1 MVNAWL
7 VVCIVLHVQQ
17 RLEIFGKGF
26 IWVHFDVRLVWP
38 GIIYPRLEAYVW
50 IVQQELCNVLS
61 HLFKHANLDTR
72 YQTASAVHALK
83 IAYLAQHLTLQP
95 ANNVAWA
102 IISPHQRHL
111 HWICFVLNV
120 VYKIVKIATLLLTVF
135 NAHLVIRVLYVPNLL
150 LVLVDAKFVILIN
163 VCYVKLDFLFIKAC
177 VYHWGCYVLRLG
189 AVGYLIVDN
198 VSPSPIFPKV
208 NVSLIIQYQTHKPK
222 LTLPLQH

>member
-1 MVNAWL
+1 M
-7 VVCIVLHVQQ
+7 
-17 RLEIFGKGF
+17 
-26 IWVHFDVRLVWP
+26 
-38 GIIYPRLEAYVW
+38 
-50 IVQQELCNVLS
+50 
-61 HLFKHANLDTR
+61 
-72 YQTASAVHALK
+72 
-83 IAYLAQHLTLQP
+83 
-95 ANNVAWA
+95 
-102 IISPHQRHL
+102 
-111 HWICFVLNV
+111 
-120 VYKIVKIATLLLTVF
+120 KIATLLLTVF